1 MLLSSM
7 RFLLLVIPW
16 FPSLLFIPLI
26 CAGVEGQAAP
36 LMQWTT
42 AFKLEQEH
50 EIAKGSL
57 LTTLPTMSKEWKV
70 KFEVNPLDYS
80 VARYA
85 SVLHMTIGGMGI
97 GSNAQVGDRTPAIWF
112 HKTRGVL
119 VSSAKNGKVSYSKFF
134 KIFPPAGEWTE
145 IEVSQILVSSQYIY
159 SISIG
164 KKEVFSTTNTKP
176 VELSDV
182 KVYSGSPWYSSLRGL
197 LRNLKIEIKTPI
209 DCVRPGERDGKP
221 KL

>member
-7 RFLLLVIPW
+7 SILLAIPW

-80 VARYA
+80 VSGYA
-85 SVLHMTIGGMGI
+85 SVLHMTIGGQGI

-209 DCVRPGERDGKP
+209 DCVRPGERDRLP
-221 KL
+221 KS

>member
-1 MLLSSM
+1 
-7 RFLLLVIPW
+7 
-16 FPSLLFIPLI
+16 
-26 CAGVEGQAAP
+26 
-36 LMQWTT
+36 MQWTT

-50 EIAKGSL
+50 EIVKGSL

-70 KFEVNPLDYS
+70 KFELNPLDYS
-80 VARYA
+80 VSGYA
-85 SVLHMTIGGMGI
+85 SVLHMTIGGKGI
-97 GSNAQVGDRTPAIWF
+97 GSSAQVGDRTPAIWF
-112 HKTRGVL
+112 HKTRGVR
-119 VSSAKNGKVSYSKFF
+119 VSSAKDGKESYSKFF

-209 DCVRPGERDGKP
+209 DCVRPGERDGQP

>member
-16 FPSLLFIPLI
+16 FASLLFIPLI

-57 LTTLPTMSKEWKV
+57 LTTMPTMSKEWKV

-80 VARYA
+80 VAGYA
-85 SVLHMTIGGMGI
+85 SVLHMTIGGKGI
-97 GSNAQVGDRTPAIWF
+97 GSSAQVGDRIPAIWF

-119 VSSAKNGKVSYSKFF
+119 VSSAKDGKASYSKFF

-145 IEVSQILVSSQYIY
+145 MEVSQILVSSQYIY

-164 KKEVFSTTNTKP
+164 KIEVSSTTNTKP

-182 KVYSGSPWYSSLRGL
+182 KVRGIQVLEASSG
-197 LRNLKIEIKTPI
+197 I
-209 DCVRPGERDGKP
+209 
-221 KL
+221 